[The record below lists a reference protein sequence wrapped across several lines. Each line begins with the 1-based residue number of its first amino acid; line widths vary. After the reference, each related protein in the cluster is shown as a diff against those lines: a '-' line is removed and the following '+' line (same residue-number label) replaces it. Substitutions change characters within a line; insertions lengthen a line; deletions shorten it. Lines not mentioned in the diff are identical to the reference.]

1 MKNLMGGL
9 CLVLYMSCSAI
20 PMNHRTIITNLYE
33 SSSTDSINHVLQTQ
47 NIGIEETQFK
57 KFVQAFFLDS
67 IYQRSH
73 IIYPLTLSYWEEQ
86 DINNESSYIQATIL
100 IPENNYQILKLDARS
115 IIKIYESANPY
126 IIVSIPDTALEA
138 ELYFQRNT
146 KGFFLIKI
154 NITGDASP
162 FN

>member
-1 MKNLMGGL
+1 MTKDFGGVCICL
-9 CLVLYMSCSAI
+9 CLAI
-20 PMNHRTIITNLYE
+20 HCFAESTIMFTQPQYSITE
-33 SSSTDSINHVLQTQ
+33 KTHCINFSTQ
-47 NIGIEETQFK
+47 NVGIEETQFK

-126 IIVSIPDTALEA
+126 IIVSVPDTALEA
-138 ELYFQRNT
+138 ELYFQRKT

>member
-9 CLVLYMSCSAI
+9 CLAI
-20 PMNHRTIITNLYE
+20 LCFAESTIMFTQPQYSITEKTHCINF
-33 SSSTDSINHVLQTQ
+33 STPNV
-47 NIGIEETQFK
+47 GIEETQFK

-100 IPENNYQILKLDARS
+100 II
-115 IIKIYESANPY
+115 
-126 IIVSIPDTALEA
+126 
-138 ELYFQRNT
+138 T
-146 KGFFLIKI
+146 KY
-154 NITGDASP
+154 
-162 FN
+162 